1 MHPIIP
7 VIERQ
12 RQANFCVRGHPGV
25 CSEFQARREL
35 HNETRKEEN
44 EERTLLM
51 QEESRHQPRG
61 KELLP
66 LGAQILSP
74 DPVYAGIYL
83 QGKGCVF
90 AS

>member
-1 MHPIIP
+1 MYT
-7 VIERQ
+7 VSSR
-12 RQANFCVRGHPGV
+12 PGE
-25 CSEFQARREL
+25 SYTMRP
-35 HNETRKEEN
+35 RKEEN

-61 KELLP
+61 KELLL